1 MAVVDPD
8 DDGIR
13 RYVVQR
19 YAYDEARHERRHQ
32 VVAAFDNEAECMARF
47 EMLNDELRQRR
58 ASGEYNDPREYVSAT
73 VLEPGHARM
82 QRNARVLRNAIERR
96 VSLSTEAWERLTS
109 DLPQS
114 VAVMRAEHD

>member
-32 VVAAFDNEAECMARF
+32 VVAAFDNEAECLAHF
-47 EMLNDELRQRR
+47 ESLNDEVKQRR
-58 ASGEYNDPREYVSAT
+58 ASGEHVDPREYVSGT
-73 VLEPGHARM
+73 VLEAGHARM
-82 QRNARVLRNAIERR
+82 QRNARVIRNAIERR
-96 VSLSTEAWERLTS
+96 VS
-109 DLPQS
+109 
-114 VAVMRAEHD
+114 H